1 MNKTFIY
8 TALAAALSLPFTVNA
23 EDTLNGIDDEA
34 SVGNG
39 AVSIGALSP
48 ATNKP
53 VDSYVNTNTNSD
65 NYIAVDTFNETNSDN
80 SVAIGQDGNTIYG
93 IQIDQAVAA
102 SDMDA
107 VISGN
112 IVSINSAYSE
122 AALSPATNKP
132 LDYKA
137 DTVNRIT
144 ASFADGTGIAMV
156 SQNAGHASSIQQ
168 GTLVQSNFNL
178 Q

>member
-1 MNKTFIY
+1 MT
-8 TALAAALSLPFTVNA
+8 FTVVA
-23 EDTLNGIDDEA
+23 EDALNGIDNEA

-39 AVSIGALSP
+39 AVTIGNLSP

-53 VDSYVNTNTNSD
+53 VDSYINSNTNSD
-65 NYIAVDTFNETNSDN
+65 NYISVGTFNELNADN
-80 SVAIGQDGNTIYG
+80 SVAIGQDGNVIFG
-93 IQIDQAVAA
+93 VQIDQAMAA

-112 IVSINSAYSE
+112 IVSVNSAYGK
-122 AALSPATNKP
+122 ADLSPATNKP
-132 LDYKA
+132 SDYKA
-137 DTVNRIT
+137 NTINRIN
-144 ASFADGTGIAMV
+144 ASFEDGAGIAVV
-156 SQNAGHASSIQQ
+156 SQNAGHAASIQQ